1 MTSSTKPATS
11 PSPNNIACSRHLA
24 LAIAAALAAGP
35 VAATTI
41 EVGGGCTL
49 ADAISAINTQ
59 QVAGG
64 CPAGTGDNDTIVLPA
79 GTLVIDDWLPIINAD
94 MVIEGQGRD
103 QTTVDGDDSFRP
115 FFVRGGT
122 VVFRDLTI
130 ANGLAEGGTGKDGG
144 GGGAGLG
151 GALLVKSG
159 NVALERVDLVGNSAR
174 GGNAVG
180 ASDVSGGGGGGLA
193 GDGGDAGLFPDGG
206 GGGGGGWFGDGGF
219 GGAIDP
225 RGGDGQGYGAGGGGG
240 RTFGGNNDGGA
251 GGQGGAGGIGSG
263 SIGGGGGSDIDGE
276 NAPQG
281 DGAHGGFGNGGGGS
295 GGGVAS
301 QGGNGGFGG
310 GGGGAGEYLEDVGH
324 GGGHGGF
331 GGGGGGGGLDG
342 NGGDGGLGG
351 GGGGSY
357 FESPGSGGFG
367 AGNGGGFSPGPNGGG
382 GGLGGA
388 VFVRSGELRLDDVLF
403 SGNSATGGLSDRNN
417 GQGFGGALF
426 LCSFGNGEG
435 QIDHVSAGECNA
447 TVHADSTLA
456 CFTDNQAADG
466 QPDVFGPWNA
476 DFEAGCNDADLAIG
490 MERTSPTPGPD
501 WIRYRVVVSNFGPQ
515 HVTGAL
521 VNSSLDA
528 GLIDVIW
535 SCQPG
540 PGGACADS
548 GVGNL
553 DGEPVDLDSGSEAV
567 FQIFG
572 ELANPQAAE
581 QIVSSATVTPP
592 AEIEDPEPDNNS
604 ATVSVQVRVFRDRFE
619 P

>member
-1 MTSSTKPATS
+1 MTKPACS
-11 PSPNNIACSRHLA
+11 PSPNDIARPRHLA
-24 LAIAAALAAGP
+24 LAIAAALVAGP

-59 QVAGG
+59 QVAGD

-79 GTLVIDDWLPIINAD
+79 GTLVIDEWLPIINVD

-103 QTTVDGDDSFRP
+103 QTTVDGNDSFRP
-115 FFVRGGT
+115 FFVRSGT

-130 ANGLAEGGTGKDGG
+130 ANGRAEGGTGKHGG

-159 NVALERVDLVGNSAR
+159 NVALERVGLVGNSAR

-180 ASDVSGGGGGGLA
+180 ESAVSGGGGGGLA
-193 GDGGDAGLFPDGG
+193 GDGGDAGIFPEGG
-206 GGGGGGWFGDGGF
+206 GGGGGGRFGDGGF
-219 GGAIDP
+219 GGADGP
-225 RGGDGQGYGAGGGGG
+225 GGDGQGYGAGGGGG
-240 RTFGGNNDGGA
+240 WTIGGNNDGGA

-263 SIGGGGGSDIDGE
+263 LIGGGGGSDIDGE

-310 GGGGAGEYLEDVGH
+310 GGGGAGEHFESEAVAH
-324 GGGHGGF
+324 GGHGGF

-351 GGGGSY
+351 GGGGS
-357 FESPGSGGFG
+357 GSGGFG
-367 AGNGGGFSPGPNGGG
+367 AGNGGGFAGSYGGGG

-403 SGNSATGGLSDRNN
+403 SGNSATGGFSDRNN

-426 LCSFGNGEG
+426 LCSSGNGEG

-447 TVHADSTLA
+447 TVLADSTLA
-456 CFTDNQAADG
+456 CFTDNQAAEG
-466 QPDVFGPWNA
+466 QPDVFGPWSA

-490 MERTSPTPGPD
+490 MERVTGTPGAD
-501 WIRYRVVVSNFGPQ
+501 WIRYRVVVSNSGPQ
-515 HVTGAL
+515 PVTGAL

-528 GLIDVIW
+528 ELINAIW

-540 PGGACADS
+540 PGGSCNEA

-553 DGEPVDLDSGSEAV
+553 GNQPISLEVGSEVV
-567 FQIFG
+567 FQIFA
-572 ELANPQAAE
+572 ELANPQTAE

-592 AEIEDPEPDNNS
+592 AEIEDPETGNNS
-604 ATVSVQVRVFRDRFE
+604 ATLSVQVRVFRDRFA